1 MLEVTTLEL
10 NEQLTSLLVTL
21 LRIISI
27 DSTSSATVFC
37 MSEMS
42 IMSSRINES
51 PSIRWVNLL
60 LGFILTQVT
69 GIRLHLPYRTCLP
82 VREVGREF

>member
-1 MLEVTTLEL
+1 MLEVATLEL

-37 MSEMS
+37 MSEIS
-42 IMSSRINES
+42 ILSRRIYKS
-51 PSIRWVNLL
+51 PSMVFARFCHRSVVS
-60 LGFILTQVT
+60 TKTV
-69 GIRLHLPYRTCLP
+69 C
-82 VREVGREF
+82 VSK